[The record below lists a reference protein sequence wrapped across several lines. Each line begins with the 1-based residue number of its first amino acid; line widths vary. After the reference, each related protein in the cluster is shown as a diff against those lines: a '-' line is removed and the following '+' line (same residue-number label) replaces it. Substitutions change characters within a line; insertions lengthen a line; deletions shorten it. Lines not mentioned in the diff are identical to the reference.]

1 MLARARLALIVLA
14 VAAAPSLALAQTPV
28 ESARALVA
36 RYHEDPTGI
45 DRARALLEAAVARDP
60 QVDTMVMLS
69 FVHFLYGDVRAT
81 TTEDKLAAY
90 DRGREIGKRAVELA
104 PKNPEAHVWYGIN
117 TGRWGLT
124 KGVMRSLF
132 LLPTVRQE
140 VDATLALDPR
150 NLRALALSGNVFLE
164 VPGLFGGDREKAV
177 EAVESELLKA
187 LKPEFLNRIDNRIVF
202 DGLTRKDMDTILDI
216 QLQRVRGMLANRD
229 LELEVTPA
237 ARTLVADLGY
247 DPAFGARPLKRAITT
262 HLLNPMSSAITPWR
276 TVARSVL
283 PECYGRRIDGLCV
296 RTLASVRPPPFPAA
310 PLHR

>member
-14 VAAAPSLALAQTPV
+14 VAAAPALALAQTPV

-164 VPGLFGGDREKAV
+164 VPGLFGGDREKA
-177 EAVESELLKA
+177 EQQFRKA
-187 LKPEFLNRIDNRIVF
+187 LEIDPHFTVARVDLARVLIAGSRYA
-202 DGLTRKDMDTILDI
+202 DARRE
-216 QLQRVRGMLANRD
+216 LQRVIDERTPNSIADWTAKD
-229 LELEVTPA
+229 LPRARELLESIK
-237 ARTLVADLGY
+237 G
-247 DPAFGARPLKRAITT
+247 K
-262 HLLNPMSSAITPWR
+262 
-276 TVARSVL
+276 
-283 PECYGRRIDGLCV
+283 
-296 RTLASVRPPPFPAA
+296 
-310 PLHR
+310 

>member
-45 DRARALLEAAVARDP
+45 DRARALLEAAVARAP

-164 VPGLFGGDREKAV
+164 VPGLFGGDREKA
-177 EAVESELLKA
+177 EQQFRKA
-187 LKPEFLNRIDNRIVF
+187 LEIDPHFTVARVDLARVLIAGSRYA
-202 DGLTRKDMDTILDI
+202 DARRE
-216 QLQRVRGMLANRD
+216 LQRVIDERTPNSIADWTAKD
-229 LELEVTPA
+229 LPRARELLESIK
-237 ARTLVADLGY
+237 G
-247 DPAFGARPLKRAITT
+247 K
-262 HLLNPMSSAITPWR
+262 
-276 TVARSVL
+276 
-283 PECYGRRIDGLCV
+283 
-296 RTLASVRPPPFPAA
+296 
-310 PLHR
+310 